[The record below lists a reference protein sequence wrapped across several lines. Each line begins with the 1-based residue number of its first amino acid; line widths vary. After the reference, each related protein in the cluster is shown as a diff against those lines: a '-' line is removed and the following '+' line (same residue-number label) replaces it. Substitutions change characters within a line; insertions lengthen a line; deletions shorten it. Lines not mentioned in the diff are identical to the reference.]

1 MPQPEPSRSLDLFT
15 GIEPARRTWV
25 LFLVSVLGLFL
36 ELMLI
41 RWIGTEVR
49 IFAYLQN
56 TVLVVCFLGLGLG
69 CMTCRKPIVIRDM
82 LWPLVVLVV
91 LLALPISRGFLGKI
105 TGMLTVLSD
114 FLIWSNGETANSV
127 PAIVPVAIGL
137 CMTFFLLVLIWEI
150 FVPLGRLI
158 GRLFDDHPKI
168 LWAYS
173 VNVAGGLIGIW
184 LYVLLSALSL
194 PPVAWVAVSAVM
206 LAGLIALGR
215 NGRVPKLE
223 AGLLVALV
231 VSAWVAGI
239 EPGAIETR
247 WSPYQKLVLWQT
259 RPGETGLYGI
269 GKYLVTVNN
278 AGYQG
283 MIDLSEKNVAAHP
296 EVFPPEMRGLSQ
308 YDIPFLFH
316 KDPRTALIVGAGSGN
331 DAAGALRN
339 GVVRVTAVEIDPVI
353 IKLGRTYHPERP
365 YDSPRVELINDD
377 ARSYFATSSKKFD
390 VITFG
395 LLDSHTTTAMTNARL
410 DHYVYTRESLE
421 RARALL
427 ADGGIMVLSFEAQ
440 KPFVG
445 DRMER
450 AIREVFGQE
459 PICFRVPVTQYG
471 WGGLIFVAGNLDG
484 AREQVAA
491 NPRLAGAIAKWQQ
504 DNPVVL
510 TGTTPIATDDWPY
523 IYLRSARVPTLYYL
537 LAALMALLMVRCA
550 RRLELRGL
558 VIGWRSEAWHFFF
571 LGAAFLLLEVQNIS
585 KASVVLGNTWLVS
598 AVIIS
603 GILAM
608 VLVANLVV
616 ARLPKLPT
624 LWVYGGLFLICL
636 LLGVTDVARFAFL
649 PYGLKAL
656 VVGGLTSLPMLFSGV
671 IFARS
676 FLNAAR
682 KDEALGANLIGALVG
697 GLLQSITFVVGIR
710 ALLGIIAGFYLAAM
724 LTRTKGVLAAESSS
738 RLRPRGKF
746 KAAPNLV
753 VGREEAVEPVGEVVT
768 RR

>member
-1 MPQPEPSRSLDLFT
+1 MPQPEPACSLDSFT
-15 GIEPARRTWV
+15 GIDPSRRTWT

-41 RWIGTEVR
+41 RWIGTEIR

-69 CMTCRKPIVIRDM
+69 CMTCRKPILIRDI
-82 LWPLVVLVV
+82 LWPLIALVA
-91 LLALPISRGFLGKI
+91 LLAVPITRAWLGEI
-105 TGMLTVLSD
+105 TGMLTLLND
-114 FLIWSNGETANSV
+114 LLIWSSGETAKSV
-127 PAIVPVAIGL
+127 PAAVRLGLGL
-137 CMTFFLLVLIWEI
+137 CMTFFLMVLIGDI

-158 GRLFDDHPKI
+158 GRQFDKHPRT

-184 LYVLLSALSL
+184 LFVLLSALGL
-194 PPVAWVAVSAVM
+194 PPVTWVAVSAVM

-215 NGRVPKLE
+215 NSRAPKLE
-223 AGLLVALV
+223 AGLLGVLVAF
-231 VSAWVAGI
+231 AWI
-239 EPGAIETR
+239 TSSEPGAIETQ

-259 RPGETGLYGI
+259 RSVDSGLSGI

-283 MIDLSEKNVAAHP
+283 MIDLSEKNVADNP
-296 EVFPPEMRGLSQ
+296 ERFAPEMRGLSQ

-316 KDPRTALIVGAGSGN
+316 KDPKTALIVGAGSGN

-339 GVVRVTAVEIDPVI
+339 GVERVTAVEIDPVI
-353 IKLGRTYHPERP
+353 IKMGRKYHPERP
-365 YDSPRVELINDD
+365 YDSPRVELVNDD
-377 ARSYFATSSKKFD
+377 ARSFFATTPKKFD

-421 RARALL
+421 RARTLL

-450 AIREVFGQE
+450 VIREVFGQQ
-459 PICFRVPVTQYG
+459 PICFRVPMNQYG
-471 WGGLIFVAGNLDG
+471 WGGLVFVAGNLDA
-484 AREQVAA
+484 ARSQLAA
-491 NPRLAGAIAKWQQ
+491 NPRLAGAIAKWQRE
-504 DNPVVL
+504 NPVVL
-510 TGTTPIATDDWPY
+510 TGTTRIATDDWPY
-523 IYLRSARVPTLYYL
+523 IYLPSARVPTLYYL
-537 LAALMALLMVRCA
+537 LAALLTLLMVRYS
-550 RRLELRGL
+550 RRLELRDF
-558 VIGWRSEAWHFFF
+558 VVGWRSEAWHFFF

-585 KASVVLGNTWLVS
+585 KASVVLGNTWLVN

-608 VLVANLVV
+608 VLLANLVV

-636 LLGVTDVARFAFL
+636 LLGLTDVARFAFL
-649 PYGLKAL
+649 PYALKAV

-676 FLNAAR
+676 FMNATR

-710 ALLGIIAGFYLAAM
+710 ALLTIVVALYFAA
-724 LTRTKGVLAAESSS
+724 LLS
-738 RLRPRGKF
+738 RPKAVIPADSPLFRPTGKF
-746 KAAPNLV
+746 KAVFRAA
-753 VGREEAVEPVGEVVT
+753 EEVAE
-768 RR
+768 